1 MLGLLLDRGKMIAMG
16 IIDNRNSNT
25 LSAALSDALQT
36 AKSLDI
42 FTGYFFFSG
51 FAELANQIKDINVRV
66 IVGMDIDPKVIA
78 AKRITDDS
86 DLSRH
91 QLADEP
97 PTITAKIKNYQD
109 SFIALFNNTDLFDK
123 ERIAGAFDIFFS
135 KIKDGTLEVR
145 MNSSIDHSKYYL
157 VHNKDEMSQNG
168 ANPGTRFMGSSNFTI
183 SGLKGQG
190 ELNDRRI
197 DPEDFKDYQRRF
209 ESDWGQT
216 ESIPVLDKYSA
227 EDFLQKVKKQ
237 TSLFEDPSP
246 YLVYV
251 RILKELFEKPDNSTI
266 KKPGALTNGI
276 YTDFQYQLDAIIDG
290 IDVLD
295 KYNGV
300 IVADVVGLGK
310 SIVASGIAANLG
322 HRVIV
327 ITPPHL
333 EQQWKDYAYEF
344 GLTARIYTTGKIEKA
359 LEEND
364 FNTIQTVI
372 VDEAHR
378 FRNEDTLDYQNLH
391 KLCLGN
397 KVILL
402 TATPFNN
409 DPKDLFALIRLF
421 DAPSQSRINTVENLS
436 IEFRLLISEY
446 QKMRRQ
452 LKKMD
457 DREIK
462 NKAQEIALKMRDM
475 AGPVIIRRSRVD
487 LDKINRYRIDLQSQ
501 GINFPKVNNPILLEY
516 DLGNLGN
523 LYLDTLE
530 RITNKDNGFTA
541 ARYQPLNFVKD
552 MDKFKDLMQNYYN
565 DIDDFKQAQT
575 NLANFMRRFLVLR
588 FESSVASFDKT
599 LGNFIKGHKIIIDWY
614 EKFGFVPIYKKGSIP
629 DPEDLENAFD
639 IAEISEEF
647 SEDVLESA
655 LNSPE
660 LSKDVEKGLML
671 IPANIMT
678 SGFLQSLKR
687 DVELLKSLKDQWAQT
702 TKNLSIDPKVEDVK
716 RQIADLL
723 NSDGDRKIIIFTA
736 YTDTADY
743 LEEKLLADDL
753 RVLKYTGSI
762 ASARNKEIVKKNF
775 DAGLPQDKQDND
787 FDVLIATDAISEG
800 YNLHRAGVIINYD
813 IPYNPVRVVQRVGR
827 INRINKKMFDEL
839 FIYNCFPT
847 IIGESEVATKRISSL
862 KIHLMNE
869 LLGTDVKVLT
879 DEETIQTFFIDT
891 FKEENA
897 KNNDESW
904 DTEFINYWD
913 SIRFDKQLIAQASDI
928 KQRSFL
934 ARKIDNSGIVLFGK
948 RGKGL
953 PVFVTDINRDLAM
966 RVPAQEVLHIIQ
978 ADQGEEPVQRSNQFK
993 KKYQSA
999 VDKLFKQDK
1008 LPDNKGR
1015 RGDAIN
1021 VLDALKE
1028 TYPPSK
1034 NHCEDVKKIIKD
1046 LDGFPEG
1053 TLKRIVDLQK
1063 MYFKKSEFEDA
1074 YNELRDIASVDY
1086 MAALQERVQGRL
1098 NEPETLL
1105 IAEEIL

>member
-1 MLGLLLDRGKMIAMG
+1 MGL
-16 IIDNRNSNT
+16 IDNKNSNT
-25 LSAALSDALQT
+25 LAAALSDALQT
-36 AKSLDI
+36 ADSLDI

-51 FAELANQIKDINVRV
+51 FSELAEKIKDINVRI
-66 IVGMDIDPKVIA
+66 IVGMDIDPKIIS

-123 ERIAGAFDIFFS
+123 ERIAGVFEVFFT
-135 KIKDGTLEVR
+135 KIKDGSLEIR
-145 MNSSIDHSKYYL
+145 MNSTLDHAKYYL
-157 VHNKDEMSQNG
+157 VHNKKEFAQSG
-168 ANPGTRFMGSSNFTI
+168 ANPGTRFMGSSNFTVA
-183 SGLKGQG
+183 GLKGQG

-197 DPEDFKDYQRRF
+197 DPEDFKDYQKRF
-209 ESDWGQT
+209 ETAWGQA
-216 ESIPVLDKYSA
+216 ESVPVLDVDNA
-227 EDFLQKVKKQ
+227 EEFLKKVKKE

-251 RILKELFEKPDNSTI
+251 RILKELFERPDNSTI
-266 KKPGALTNGI
+266 KKPSALTNGA
-276 YTDFQYQLDAIIDG
+276 YTDFQYQTDAIIDG
-290 IDVLD
+290 LDILD

-322 HRVIV
+322 HKAIV
-327 ITPPHL
+327 IAPPHL
-333 EQQWKDYAYEF
+333 EQQWKDYTYEF
-344 GLTARIYTTGKIEKA
+344 GITARIYTTGKIEKA

-364 FNTIQTVI
+364 YGTVQTII
-372 VDEAHR
+372 IDEAHR
-378 FRNEDTLDYQNLH
+378 YRNEDTYDYQLLH
-391 KLCLGN
+391 KLCLNN

-457 DREIK
+457 DKEIK
-462 NKAQEIALKMRDM
+462 QKAQEIAQKMRDM
-475 AGPVIIRRSRVD
+475 ASPVIIRRSRVD

-501 GINFPKVNNPILLEY
+501 GFTFPKVNDPILLEY
-516 DLGNLGN
+516 SLDNLAD
-523 LYLDTLE
+523 LYLSTLE
-530 RITNKDNGFTA
+530 RITDRENGFTA
-541 ARYQPLNFVKD
+541 ARYQPLNFVQD
-552 MDKFKDLMQNYYN
+552 MNKFDELMQNYYN
-565 DIDDFKQAQT
+565 SIDEFKQAQT

-599 LGNFIKGHKIIIDWY
+599 LTNFIRGHSIIIDWY
-614 EKFGFVPIYKKGSIP
+614 EKFGYVPIYKKGSIP
-629 DPEDLENAFD
+629 DPENLENAFD
-639 IAEISEEF
+639 ASEVSKEF
-647 SEDVLESA
+647 SEDALEQA
-655 LNSPE
+655 LGSTE
-660 LSKDVEKGLML
+660 LSKDVERGLML
-671 IPANIMT
+671 IPASLMKPEFII
-678 SGFLQSLKR
+678 SLKK
-687 DVELLKSLKDQWAQT
+687 DVVLLQTLKDQWKEK
-702 TKNLSIDPKVEDVK
+702 TKSLTIDPKVEDVK
-716 RQIADLL
+716 SRIADILQE
-723 NSDGDRKIIIFTA
+723 NKDRKVIIFTA

-743 LEEKLLADDL
+743 LEEKLINDGL
-753 RVLKYTGSI
+753 RVLKYTGAI
-762 ASARNKEIVKKNF
+762 ASTQNKDIVKKNF
-775 DAGLPQDKQDND
+775 DAGIVEDKQDND
-787 FDVLIATDAISEG
+787 YDVLVATDAISEG

-869 LLGTDVKVLT
+869 LMGTDVKVLT
-879 DEETIQTFFIDT
+879 DDETIQTFFVDT
-891 FKEENA
+891 FQEENA
-897 KNNDESW
+897 KNNTESW
-904 DTEFINYWD
+904 DTEYINYWD
-913 SIRFDKQLIAQASDI
+913 GVRFDKQLMARVQEV

-934 ARKIDNSGIVLFGK
+934 ARKNDSSGIVLFGK

-953 PVFVTDINRDLAM
+953 PVFVTDINRETAS
-966 RVPAQEVLHIIQ
+966 RVPAQEVLRYIK
-978 ADQGEEPVQRSNQFK
+978 ADEEEPTLPKSEQFQSR
-993 KKYQSA
+993 YQDAFS
-999 VDKLFKQDK
+999 KLFKADQ

-1015 RGDAIN
+1015 RGEAIN

-1028 TYPPSK
+1028 VYPASK
-1034 NHCEDVKKIIKD
+1034 HHCEDAKKIIKD

-1053 TLKRIVDLQK
+1053 SLKRIIDLQK
-1063 MYFKKSEFEDA
+1063 TYFKHEDFEGA
-1074 YNELRDIASVDY
+1074 YKELCKIASVDY
-1086 MAALQERVQGRL
+1086 MAALQDRVQGRS

-1105 IAEEIL
+1105 IAEELI

>member
-1 MLGLLLDRGKMIAMG
+1 MKGTEINTIMPL
-16 IIDNRNSNT
+16 IDNKDSNT

-51 FAELANQIKDINVRV
+51 FSELAEQIKDINVRI
-66 IVGMDIDPKVIA
+66 IVGMDIDPKVVT
-78 AKRITDDS
+78 AKRITDES

-91 QLADEP
+91 QLEDAP

-109 SFIALFNNTDLFDK
+109 SFIALFNNTDLLDK
-123 ERIAGAFDIFFS
+123 ERIAGVFEVFFS
-135 KIKDGTLEVR
+135 KIKDGSLEIR
-145 MNSSIDHSKYYL
+145 MNANLDHSKYYL
-157 VHNKDEMSQNG
+157 VHNKDELSQNG

-183 SGLKGQG
+183 GGLKGQG

-197 DPEDFKDYQRRF
+197 DPVDFKDYERRF
-209 ESDWGQT
+209 NNAWAQAD
-216 ESIPVLDKYSA
+216 SIPVIDKHSA
-227 EDFLQKVKKQ
+227 ESFLEKVRSD
-237 TSLFEDPSP
+237 TSLFEDPKP
-246 YLVYV
+246 YLVYI
-251 RILKELFEKPDNSTI
+251 RILKELFERPDTSSI
-266 KKPGALTNGI
+266 KKPSDLSNGI
-276 YTDFQYQLDAIIDG
+276 YSDFQYQTDAIIDG
-290 IDVLD
+290 IDILD

-310 SIVASGIAANLG
+310 SIIASGIAANLG
-322 HRVIV
+322 QRTII

-333 EQQWKDYAYEF
+333 EQQWKDYTFEF
-344 GLTARIYTTGKIEKA
+344 GITARVYTTGKIEKA

-364 FNTIQTVI
+364 FGIVQTVI

-391 KLCLGN
+391 KLCLNN

-452 LKKMD
+452 LKSMD
-457 DREIK
+457 DLEIK
-462 NKAQEIALKMRDM
+462 DKAQVIAQKMRDM
-475 AGPVIIRRSRVD
+475 ASPVIIRRSRVD
-487 LDKINRYRIDLQSQ
+487 LDKINRYRIDLESQ
-501 GINFPKVNNPILLEY
+501 GYTFPKVNDPVLLEY
-516 DLGNLGN
+516 SLEDFGE
-523 LYLDTLE
+523 LYLETLE
-530 RITNKDNGFTA
+530 SITDKNNGFTA

-552 MDKFKDLMQNYYN
+552 MSKFDELMRNYYN
-565 DIDDFKQAQT
+565 SIDEFKQAQT

-599 LGNFIKGHKIIIDWY
+599 LSNFIKSHKVIIGWY
-614 EKFGFVPIYKKGSIP
+614 EKFGFVPIYKKGSVP
-629 DPEDLENAFD
+629 DPEVLENAFD
-639 IAEISEEF
+639 ISEISEEF
-647 SEDVLESA
+647 SEGTLEKA
-655 LNSPE
+655 LSSHE
-660 LSKDVEKGLML
+660 LAKDVEKGLML
-671 IPANIMT
+671 IPANLMT
-678 SGFLQSLKR
+678 PEFLTSLKH
-687 DVELLKSLKDQWAQT
+687 DVALLETLKSQWKEKT
-702 TKNLSIDPKVEDVK
+702 RSLTIDPKVEDVQK
-716 RQIADLL
+716 RITDLL
-723 NSDGDRKIIIFTA
+723 SEDSSRKIIIFTA

-743 LEEKLLADDL
+743 LESKLQDEGLN
-753 RVLKYTGSI
+753 VLKYTGSI
-762 ASARNKEIVKKNF
+762 ASTQNKDIVKRNF
-775 DAGLPQDKQDND
+775 DAGLASDKQDD
-787 FDVLIATDAISEG
+787 EYDVLVATDAISEG

-827 INRINKKMFDEL
+827 INRVNKKMFDEL

-847 IIGESEVATKRISSL
+847 VIGESEVATKRISGL

-869 LLGTDVKVLT
+869 LMGTDVKVLT
-879 DEETIQTFFIDT
+879 DEENIQSFFVDT
-891 FKEENA
+891 FKEESSI
-897 KNNDESW
+897 NNEESW
-904 DTEFINYWD
+904 DAEYINLWD
-913 SIRFDKQLIAQASDI
+913 EVRFDKQLMAQITEI

-934 ARKIDNSGIVLFGK
+934 ARNYDTPGIVLFGK

-953 PVFVTDINRDLAM
+953 PVFVTDINKEIAC
-966 RVPAQEVLHIIQ
+966 RVPVQEVLHIL
-978 ADQGEEPVQRSNQFK
+978 RSNPEESALKISKQFK
-993 KKYQSA
+993 TKYQTA
-999 VDKLFKQDK
+999 IDKLFKADK

-1015 RGDAIN
+1015 RGDALN

-1028 TYPPSK
+1028 VYPASK
-1034 NHCEDVKKIIKD
+1034 HHCDDAIKIIKE

-1063 MYFKKSEFEDA
+1063 TYFKNKDFEGA
-1074 YNELRDIASVDY
+1074 FHELSDIVPIDY
-1086 MAALQERVQGRL
+1086 MAALQERVQGRS

-1105 IAEEIL
+1105 IAEELI